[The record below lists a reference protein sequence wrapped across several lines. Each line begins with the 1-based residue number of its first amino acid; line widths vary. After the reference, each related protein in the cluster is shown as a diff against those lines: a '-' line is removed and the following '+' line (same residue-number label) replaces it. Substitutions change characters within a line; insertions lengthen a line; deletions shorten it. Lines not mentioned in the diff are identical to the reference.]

1 MFGSNYLLAGLLSTW
16 NRLPREV
23 ADIPIDIQGQVGWDS
38 RELDLVGSNPAHNRG
53 LEPHDL

>member
-16 NRLPREV
+16 NRPPREV